1 MLKDRVKIIGIGVGN
16 TDFEV
21 NFFRKTYNIK
31 FPLFS
36 DGDFVIH
43 QALGEVRT
51 PYFFGMRLDPDGIG
65 QVFYSSL
72 GGTGG
77 DARRFLE
84 RILAKSGWSPT
95 KNHNGPS

>member
-1 MLKDRVKIIGIGVGN
+1 MLKERVKLIGIGVGN

-51 PYFFGMRLDPDGIG
+51 PYFLGVRIDSDGIG
-65 QVFYSSL
+65 QVFYSRL
-72 GGTGG
+72 GGPGG
-77 DARRFLE
+77 DAQRFME
-84 RILAKSGWSPT
+84 RILAKSRWSPT
-95 KNHNGPS
+95 MNRDKP